1 MSFIWNTHFPLKRLN
16 AQTTL
21 LIASDNLCYHI
32 SHARVSGPR
41 NFFQET
47 GWALRFTE
55 GGFHGRHRL
64 NQIRDSLYRVMSEL
78 RSAYGLIEGV
88 KHE

>member
-1 MSFIWNTHFPLKRLN
+1 MSFIWNTQFPLKRLT
-16 AQTTL
+16 AKTTL
-21 LIASDNLCYHI
+21 LIASDYLCYHI

-55 GGFHGRHRL
+55 GGFHGGHRL
-64 NQIRDSLYRVMSEL
+64 NQIRQSFDRVMGEL
-78 RSAYGLIEGV
+78 RSAYGLIEGS